1 MDIIKVLSS
10 EINGTMDRWAF
21 EINTCLS
28 IPTEK
33 DTLERL
39 AVAVERYTFAKQQ
52 FEMLQELMG
61 RLNQVQAQSQDEQPI
76 EN

>member
-10 EINGTMDRWAF
+10 KIQSTMDKWAF
-21 EINTCLS
+21 EINACLS

-33 DTLERL
+33 DTLDRL
-39 AVAVERYTFAKQQ
+39 AVAVERYTSAKQQ
-52 FEMLQELMG
+52 FDMLQELVS